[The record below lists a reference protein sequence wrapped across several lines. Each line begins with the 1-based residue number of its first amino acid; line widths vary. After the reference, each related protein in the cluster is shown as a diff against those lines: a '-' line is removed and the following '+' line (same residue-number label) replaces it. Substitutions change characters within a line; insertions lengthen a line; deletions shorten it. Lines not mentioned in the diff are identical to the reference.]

1 MIVRN
6 AWVSDLTS
14 LKFTRNWVVIGSQ
27 GSCVSLL
34 KSSFSLYKF
43 FLKGKGGDEDEEP
56 GWKMPE
62 SEFKTDAEKELEEYE
77 GKWRRRNEQHNFQQR
92 HDAEIIKE
100 EKMIEVEDAVR
111 LQERIY

>member
-1 MIVRN
+1 M
-6 AWVSDLTS
+6 
-14 LKFTRNWVVIGSQ
+14 
-27 GSCVSLL
+27 
-34 KSSFSLYKF
+34 
-43 FLKGKGGDEDEEP
+43 FLKGKAGDEDEEP

>member
-1 MIVRN
+1 MGLKIARLAIQIRN
-6 AWVSDLTS
+6 GHLY
-14 LKFTRNWVVIGSQ
+14 Q
-27 GSCVSLL
+27 G
-34 KSSFSLYKF
+34 K
-43 FLKGKGGDEDEEP
+43 KGKGGDEDAEP

-111 LQERIY
+111 LQEWSECLSLTQPTHFRR

>member
-1 MIVRN
+1 M
-6 AWVSDLTS
+6 
-14 LKFTRNWVVIGSQ
+14 G
-27 GSCVSLL
+27 
-34 KSSFSLYKF
+34 
-43 FLKGKGGDEDEEP
+43 DEEP

-111 LQERIY
+111 LQVDEIMREELENLKAALDKSKGKKGKGKKEKKKKKKKKSSALLPLL